1 MKMKRIILLAGI
13 LTAIIATLVASTTQA
28 QTNKQPNTMKLNAGI
43 VTSKLSETKEFY
55 TKVLNFGVSFE
66 NEFYLLLHTPNQ
78 QDEISFLLPNHPTQ
92 NQLFKPSFMGTG
104 MYLTIH
110 VENVDQEYH
119 RIKSL
124 GFHIAI
130 EMKNEPWGD
139 RHFAVV
145 DPNGIGVDIVT
156 YTKPTE

>member
-55 TKVLNFGVSFE
+55 TKILNFGVSFE

-78 QDEISFLLPNHPTQ
+78 
-92 NQLFKPSFMGTG
+92 
-104 MYLTIH
+104 
-110 VENVDQEYH
+110 
-119 RIKSL
+119 
-124 GFHIAI
+124 
-130 EMKNEPWGD
+130 
-139 RHFAVV
+139 
-145 DPNGIGVDIVT
+145 
-156 YTKPTE
+156 

>member
-13 LTAIIATLVASTTQA
+13 VTAIIATLVASTIQA
-28 QTNKQPNTMKLNAGI
+28 QTNKQSNTMKLNAGI
-43 VTSKLSETKEFY
+43 VTAKLSETKEFY
-55 TKVLNFGVSFE
+55 TKVLNFGVAFE

-92 NQLFKPSFMGTG
+92 NQLFKPSFMGKG

-110 VENVDQEYH
+110 VENVDQEYD

-124 GFHIAI
+124 GFPIAI
-130 EMKNEPWGD
+130 EMKNELWGD

-156 YTKPTE
+156 YTKSTE